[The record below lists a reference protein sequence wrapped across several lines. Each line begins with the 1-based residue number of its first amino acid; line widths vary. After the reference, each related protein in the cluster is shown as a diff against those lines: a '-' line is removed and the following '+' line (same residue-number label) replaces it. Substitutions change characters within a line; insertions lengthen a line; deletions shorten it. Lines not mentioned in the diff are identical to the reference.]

1 MAFEGQCGNCKDF
14 KDKDNDNKPFDTKWA
29 KYEKGHC
36 VRYGCFYWA
45 DDTCSK
51 QNDRDKPDYGFNPCY
66 ITTVVCNI
74 LGYNDDCGVL
84 QSLRNL
90 RDNVMQKD
98 EKYAKTLYEYDT
110 VGPKIASKLQ
120 EDKDIELATALYN
133 FYLVPTALLVNEE
146 KYDEAVHRYQEMTTG
161 LKDAFGIDETV
172 MPQNY
177 DVKKGGH
184 GLVYTK

>member
-1 MAFEGQCGNCKDF
+1 MAFEGKCGDCEYF
-14 KDKDNDNKPFDTKWA
+14 KDKDDDNKPFDTKWA
-29 KYEKGHC
+29 NYEQGHC
-36 VRYGCFYWA
+36 TWYRCFYWA
-45 DDTCSK
+45 DDTCSHQK
-51 QNDRDKPDYGFNPCY
+51 KRGSYTFSLCY

-120 EDKDIELATALYN
+120 EDRDIELATALYN